1 LISKPFVMDDNNL
14 VNFPNHVAIIMDG
27 NNRWASERNL
37 PGVAGHQ
44 KGVERAREAVEFA
57 VKKGISTLTI
67 FAFSSENWG
76 RPSEEVNLLMKL
88 LNSALEEQVPN
99 LIENSVQLNFIGDLS
114 QFDEDLLEQMKNS
127 EELTLCNEEEKKL
140 DLVVAASYGGRWDI
154 VNAFNKLKESSK
166 QNITE
171 SDLTSLLSTSKF
183 KDPDLCIRTGNEQR
197 ISNFLLWQLA
207 YTELY
212 FPEILWPDFDDDE
225 FEKALSEYSSR
236 TRRFGDKSNFSL

>member
-1 LISKPFVMDDNNL
+1 MEGKS
-14 VNFPNHVAIIMDG
+14 PNTIPSHVAIIMDG

-76 RPSEEVNLLMKL
+76 RSNEEVNLLMKL
-88 LNSALEEQVPN
+88 LNTALKEQVPN
-99 LIENSVQLNFIGDLS
+99 LIKNSVQLNFIGDLS
-114 QFDEDLLEQMKNS
+114 QFDNELLNQMKKS
-127 EELTLCNEEEKKL
+127 EELTACDSKEKQL

-154 VNAFNKLKESSK
+154 INAVNRLKDSSK
-166 QNITE
+166 KSISE
-171 SDLTSLLSTSKF
+171 DDLTSLLSTAKF
-183 KDPDLCIRTGNEQR
+183 NDPDLCIRTGKEQR

-212 FPEILWPDFDDDE
+212 FPDLLWPDFNDDE
-225 FEKALSEYSSR
+225 FEKALLEFSTR

>member
-1 LISKPFVMDDNNL
+1 MVGNNTGTI
-14 VNFPNHVAIIMDG
+14 PNHVAIIMDG

-76 RPSEEVNLLMKL
+76 RSNEEVNLLMKL
-88 LNSALEEQVPN
+88 LNTALKEQVPN
-99 LIENSVQLNFIGDLS
+99 LIKNSVQLSFIGDLS
-114 QFDEDLLEQMKNS
+114 QFDKDLILQMKKS
-127 EELTLCNEEEKKL
+127 EELTVCDNKEKKL

-154 VNAFNKLKESSK
+154 VNAVNKLKKSK
-166 QNITE
+166 EENISE
-171 SDLTSLLSTSKF
+171 KDLASFLSTSQF
-183 KDPDLCIRTGNEQR
+183 DDPDLCIRTGKEQR

-207 YTELY
+207 YSELY
-212 FPEILWPDFDDDE
+212 FPDLLWPDFNDE
-225 FEKALSEYSSR
+225 QFEKAILEYSSR

>member
-1 LISKPFVMDDNNL
+1 MKGKS
-14 VNFPNHVAIIMDG
+14 PNTIPSHVAIIMDG
-27 NNRWASERNL
+27 NNRWASERSL

-76 RPSEEVNLLMKL
+76 RSNDEVNLLMKL
-88 LNSALEEQVPN
+88 LNTALKEQVPN
-99 LIENSVQLNFIGDLS
+99 LIKNSVQLNFIGDLS
-114 QFDEDLLEQMKNS
+114 QFDNELLNQMKKSEDLTACDDK
-127 EELTLCNEEEKKL
+127 EKKL

-154 VNAFNKLKESSK
+154 INAINSLKDSNKEKISED
-166 QNITE
+166 
-171 SDLTSLLSTSKF
+171 DLTSLLSTAKF
-183 KDPDLCIRTGNEQR
+183 NDPDLCIRTGKEQR

-212 FPEILWPDFDDDE
+212 FPDLLWPDFNDDE
-225 FEKALSEYSSR
+225 FEKALIEYSTR

>member
-1 LISKPFVMDDNNL
+1 MEGKSHDTI
-14 VNFPNHVAIIMDG
+14 PNHVAIIMDG

-76 RPSEEVNLLMKL
+76 RSNEEVNLLMKL
-88 LNSALEEQVPN
+88 LNTSLKEQVPN
-99 LIENSVQLNFIGDLS
+99 LIENSVQLNFIGDLA
-114 QFDEDLLEQMKNS
+114 QFDSDLLNQMNKSEDLTACDEQ
-127 EELTLCNEEEKKL
+127 EKKL
-140 DLVVAASYGGRWDI
+140 DLVVAVSYGGRWDI
-154 VNAFNKLKESSK
+154 INAVNSLQHLNKE
-166 QNITE
+166 NISE
-171 SDLTSLLSTSKF
+171 EDLTSLLSTSKF
-183 KDPDLCIRTGNEQR
+183 KDPDLCIRTGKEQR

-212 FPEILWPDFDDDE
+212 FPDLLWPDFNDDE
-225 FEKALSEYSSR
+225 FEKALLEYSTR
-236 TRRFGDKSNFSL
+236 TRRFGDKSNFVL

>member
-1 LISKPFVMDDNNL
+1 MEGKSPDTI
-14 VNFPNHVAIIMDG
+14 PNHVAIIMDG

-44 KGVERAREAVEFA
+44 KGVERAKEAVEFA

-76 RPSEEVNLLMKL
+76 RSNQEVNLLMKL
-88 LNSALEEQVPN
+88 LNTALKEQVPN
-99 LIENSVQLNFIGDLS
+99 LIENSVKLNFIGDLS
-114 QFDEDLLEQMKNS
+114 QFDTDLLNQMKKSEDLTACDDK
-127 EELTLCNEEEKKL
+127 EKKL

-154 VNAFNKLKESSK
+154 INAINSLKKSNEDKIS
-166 QNITE
+166 E
-171 SDLTSLLSTSKF
+171 EDLSSLLSTSKF
-183 KDPDLCIRTGNEQR
+183 RDPDLCIRTGREQR

-212 FPEILWPDFDDDE
+212 FPDLLLPDFDDGE
-225 FEKALSEYSSR
+225 FEKALLEYSTR

>member
-1 LISKPFVMDDNNL
+1 MEGKS
-14 VNFPNHVAIIMDG
+14 PNTIPSHVAIIMDG

-76 RPSEEVNLLMKL
+76 RSNDEVNLLMKL
-88 LNSALEEQVPN
+88 LNTALKEQVPN
-99 LIENSVQLNFIGDLS
+99 LIKNSVQLNFIGDLS
-114 QFDEDLLEQMKNS
+114 QFDSELLNQMKKS
-127 EELTLCNEEEKKL
+127 EELTACEDKEKQL

-154 VNAFNKLKESSK
+154 INAVNRLNDSNQESIS
-166 QNITE
+166 E
-171 SDLTSLLSTSKF
+171 DDLTSLLSTAKF
-183 KDPDLCIRTGNEQR
+183 NDPDLCIRTGKEQR

-212 FPEILWPDFDDDE
+212 FPDLLWPDFNDDE
-225 FEKALSEYSSR
+225 FEKALLEYSTR

>member
-1 LISKPFVMDDNNL
+1 MKGKS
-14 VNFPNHVAIIMDG
+14 PNTIPSHVAIIMDG
-27 NNRWASERNL
+27 NNRWASERSL

-76 RPSEEVNLLMKL
+76 RSNDEVNLLMKL
-88 LNSALEEQVPN
+88 LNTALKEQVPN
-99 LIENSVQLNFIGDLS
+99 LVKNSVQLNFIGDLS
-114 QFDEDLLEQMKNS
+114 QFDNELINQMKKSEDLTACDDK
-127 EELTLCNEEEKKL
+127 EKKL

-154 VNAFNKLKESSK
+154 INAVNSLKDSK
-166 QNITE
+166 KENISE
-171 SDLTSLLSTSKF
+171 DDLTSLLSTAKF
-183 KDPDLCIRTGNEQR
+183 NDPDLCIRTGKEQR

-212 FPEILWPDFDDDE
+212 FPDLLWPDFNDDE
-225 FEKALSEYSSR
+225 FEKALLEYSTR
-236 TRRFGDKSNFSL
+236 TRRFGDRSNFSL

>member
-1 LISKPFVMDDNNL
+1 MEGKSPDTI
-14 VNFPNHVAIIMDG
+14 PNHVAIIMDG
-27 NNRWASERNL
+27 NNRWASEKNL

-76 RPSEEVNLLMKL
+76 RSNEEVNLLMKL
-88 LNSALEEQVPN
+88 LNTALKEQVPN
-99 LIENSVQLNFIGDLS
+99 LIENSVQLNFIGDLT
-114 QFDEDLLEQMKNS
+114 QFDSDLLNQMKKSEDLTS
-127 EELTLCNEEEKKL
+127 CNEKEKKL

-154 VNAFNKLKESSK
+154 INAVNSLKKSK
-166 QNITE
+166 KDKISE
-171 SDLTSLLSTSKF
+171 EDLTSLLSTSKF
-183 KDPDLCIRTGNEQR
+183 RDPDLCIRTGKEKR

-212 FPEILWPDFDDDE
+212 FPDLLWPDFDDDE
-225 FEKALSEYSSR
+225 FEKALLEYSTR

>member
-1 LISKPFVMDDNNL
+1 MEGKS
-14 VNFPNHVAIIMDG
+14 PNTIPSHVAIIMDG

-76 RPSEEVNLLMKL
+76 RSNEEVNLLMKL
-88 LNSALEEQVPN
+88 LNTALKEQVPN
-99 LIENSVQLNFIGDLS
+99 LIKNSVQLNFIGDLS
-114 QFDEDLLEQMKNS
+114 QFDNELLNQMKKS
-127 EELTLCNEEEKKL
+127 EEITACDDKKKQL

-154 VNAFNKLKESSK
+154 INAVNRLKDSSK
-166 QNITE
+166 KSISE
-171 SDLTSLLSTSKF
+171 DDLTSLLSTAKF
-183 KDPDLCIRTGNEQR
+183 NDPDLCIRTGKEQR

-212 FPEILWPDFDDDE
+212 FPDLLWPDFNDDE
-225 FEKALSEYSSR
+225 FEKALLEFSTR

>member
-183 KDPDLCIRTGNEQR
+183 KDPDLCIRTGKEQR

-236 TRRFGDKSNFSL
+236 TRRFGDRSNFSL

>member
-1 LISKPFVMDDNNL
+1 MKGKSPKTI
-14 VNFPNHVAIIMDG
+14 PNHVAIIMDG

-76 RPSEEVNLLMKL
+76 RSNEEVNLLMKL
-88 LNSALEEQVPN
+88 LNTALKEQVPN
-99 LIENSVQLNFIGDLS
+99 LIKNSVQLNFIGDLS
-114 QFDEDLLEQMKNS
+114 QFDNELLNQMKKS
-127 EELTLCNEEEKKL
+127 EELTACDVKERQL

-154 VNAFNKLKESSK
+154 INAVNRLKDSST
-166 QNITE
+166 QSISE
-171 SDLTSLLSTSKF
+171 DDLASLLSTAKF
-183 KDPDLCIRTGNEQR
+183 NDPDLCIRTGKEQR

-212 FPEILWPDFDDDE
+212 FPDLLWPDFNDDE
-225 FEKALSEYSSR
+225 FEKALLEYSTR

>member
-1 LISKPFVMDDNNL
+1 MKGKSPDTIPD
-14 VNFPNHVAIIMDG
+14 HVAIIMDG

-44 KGVERAREAVEFA
+44 KGVKRAREAVEFA

-76 RPSEEVNLLMKL
+76 RSNEEVNLLMKL
-88 LNSALEEQVPN
+88 LNTALKEQVPN
-99 LIENSVQLNFIGDLS
+99 LIENSVQLNFIGDLD
-114 QFDEDLLEQMKNS
+114 QFDSDLLDQMKNS
-127 EELTLCNEEEKKL
+127 EELTACDEKEKKL

-154 VNAFNKLKESSK
+154 INAVNSLKLLNKE
-166 QNITE
+166 NISE
-171 SDLTSLLSTSKF
+171 EDLTSLLSTSKF
-183 KDPDLCIRTGNEQR
+183 KDPDLCIRTGKEKR

-212 FPEILWPDFDDDE
+212 FPDLLWPDFDDDE
-225 FEKALSEYSSR
+225 FEKALLEYSTR

>member
-1 LISKPFVMDDNNL
+1 MEGKISSTI
-14 VNFPNHVAIIMDG
+14 PNHVAIIMDG
-27 NNRWASERNL
+27 NNRWASERDL

-76 RPSEEVNLLMKL
+76 RSNDEVNLLMKL
-88 LNSALEEQVPN
+88 LNTALKEQVPN
-99 LIENSVQLNFIGDLS
+99 LIKNSVQLNFIGDLS
-114 QFDEDLLEQMKNS
+114 QFDNELLNQVKKS
-127 EELTLCNEEEKKL
+127 EELTACDDKEKQL

-154 VNAFNKLKESSK
+154 VNAVNRLIDSNQESIS
-166 QNITE
+166 E
-171 SDLTSLLSTSKF
+171 DDLTSLLSTAIF
-183 KDPDLCIRTGNEQR
+183 NDPDLCIRTGKEQR

-212 FPEILWPDFDDDE
+212 FPDLLWPDFNDDE
-225 FEKALSEYSSR
+225 FEKALLEYTTR
-236 TRRFGDKSNFSL
+236 TRRFGDKSNFTL